1 MRRALSSVAAC
12 ALVAM
17 ASLPA
22 AANAKTLKKTFSSG
36 NVNLTIP
43 EPFGIFQ
50 PDLDSIIRVKYRGR
64 IRDVDVA
71 VRITIPDDRDLGLS
85 VDRAGD
91 QGSPPGRG
99 QLNQPKGPDFGAG
112 PTGCGGTPTVFD
124 SQATTPILQGSP
136 PFLGSYVPVNSLNG
150 FNRGRVDGKWRLTVT
165 DQFPGS
171 IDGTPANPGVLNCW
185 KVTVR
190 YKPQGKK

>member
-1 MRRALSSVAAC
+1 MRRGLISVAVC
-12 ALVAM
+12 AVAAL
-17 ASLPA
+17 ASAPTA
-22 AANAKTLKKTFSSG
+22 AAELKKKPFSSG

-50 PDLDSIIRVKYRGR
+50 PDLDSIIRVKTRGR
-64 IRDVDVA
+64 IRDVNVA
-71 VRITIPDDRDLGLS
+71 VRITIPDDRDLGLF
-85 VDRAGD
+85 VTVPAIKGAHLKEH
-91 QGSPPGRG
+91 G

-124 SQATTPILQGSP
+124 SQAATPILQGAP

-165 DQFPGS
+165 DRFPGS
-171 IDGTPANPGVLNCW
+171 IDGTPASPGVLNCW
-185 KVTVR
+185 KLTVR
-190 YKPQGKK
+190 YKPQRKQ